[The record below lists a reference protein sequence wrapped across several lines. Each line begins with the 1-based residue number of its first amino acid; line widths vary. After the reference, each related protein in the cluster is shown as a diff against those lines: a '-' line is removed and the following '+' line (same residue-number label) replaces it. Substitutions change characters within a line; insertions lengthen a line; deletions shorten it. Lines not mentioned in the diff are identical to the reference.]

1 MTTYPYAGFWRRF
14 VAYTI
19 DSFIIFFVFLTLTI
33 VAGVAYFTGAL
44 SHNSQ
49 VLMDELT
56 HPEQLGPVGM
66 VILSSY
72 TFLFIGYFTFFH
84 GLTGRTPGK
93 KLLVLQVVH
102 TDGSPISFGTAFLRS
117 VGYLVSSLLFTIPLG
132 YIWAAFDKKKQA
144 WHDKIAGTVVI
155 IREPPGDTD
164 GISISDSGQPPQGPV
179 PFGGM
184 SGDIGQMETNRSG
197 TAPGEDAAGM
207 NGQKI
212 P

>member
-14 VAYTI
+14 VAYSI
-19 DSFIIFFVFLTLTI
+19 DSFIIFVAFLILMI
-33 VAGVAYFTGAL
+33 VAGIAYFTGAV
-44 SHNSQ
+44 SNDSQ
-49 VLMDELT
+49 ILIDELNN
-56 HPEQLGPVGM
+56 PERLGPIGM
-66 VILSSY
+66 VILSFY
-72 TFLFIGYFTFFH
+72 IFLFIAYFTFFH
-84 GLTGRTPGK
+84 GLSGRTPGK

-117 VGYLVSSLLFTIPLG
+117 VGYLVSSLLFTVPLG

-155 IREPPGDTD
+155 IREPLGNAD
-164 GISISDSGQPPQGPV
+164 GISIPDSGQPPQGPV

-184 SGDIGQMETNRSG
+184 SGDIGQMETNR
-197 TAPGEDAAGM
+197 PEIPPREDAAGM
-207 NGQKI
+207 DSQKI

>member
-1 MTTYPYAGFWRRF
+1 MTTYQYAGFWRRF

-19 DSFIIFFVFLTLTI
+19 DSFIIFVASLSLMI
-33 VAGVAYFTGAL
+33 VAGIAYFTGAV
-44 SHNSQ
+44 SNDSQ
-49 VLMDELT
+49 ILIDELNN
-56 HPEQLGPVGM
+56 PERLGPIGM

-72 TFLFIGYFTFFH
+72 IILFIAYFTFFH
-84 GLTGRTPGK
+84 GLSGRTPGK

-117 VGYLVSSLLFTIPLG
+117 VGYLVSSLLFTVPLG

-155 IREPPGDTD
+155 IREPLGNAD
-164 GISISDSGQPPQGPV
+164 GISIPESGQPPGGDV
-179 PFGGM
+179 PFCGM
-184 SGDIGQMETNRSG
+184 SGDVGQMETNRPG
-197 TAPGEDAAGM
+197 IAPREDVAGM
-207 NGQKI
+207 DSQKI